1 MAHRIRYAMTQ
12 EPLFSKLKGTLE
24 ADETYVAID
33 NAISHASELTEVQA
47 RHCVNTDRSLTDLER
62 RIVAHMIDSKWGPDP
77 VRN

>member
-1 MAHRIRYAMTQ
+1 MSQAFHGPLLIQVGNDPRTGEPEYALH
-12 EPLFSKLKGTLE
+12 P
-24 ADETYVAID
+24 
-33 NAISHASELTEVQA
+33 ELTEVQA